1 MKRKN
6 RALGRTSPT
15 RMPPRHR
22 GKLGVLA
29 MASTFALL
37 VPPAVQ
43 EGSADVDSARAALE
57 KWVETRRILSEE
69 ERDWALGKELLTER
83 IDLVR
88 NEIEALRE
96 RMSAAEG
103 SIADADRKRAERV
116 EENERYKEAAQA
128 LAETVARLEGRTRTL
143 LARLP
148 DPIRER
154 VKPLSQRLPVFANQL
169 FAYTSDPASEDKPA
183 TELSLSE
190 RFQNVV
196 GILNEVDKFNREIS
210 LTSEVRKLPDG
221 SSAEVTALYVGLG
234 QGYYVGAGG
243 TLAGIGNATDDAW
256 VWTPA
261 NEQAAAIGQAVSI
274 LKNEAVAAFVK
285 LPLEVR

>member
-1 MKRKN
+1 MKRN
-6 RALGRTSPT
+6 TRAPGWKTPSPAPL
-15 RMPPRHR
+15 RRR
-22 GKLGVLA
+22 AWGVLVT
-29 MASTFALL
+29 ASAFAFLA
-37 VPPAVQ
+37 PSAGQ
-43 EGSADVDSARAALE
+43 GEGGADTDAARAALE
-57 KWVETRRILSEE
+57 KWVETRRILSQEQ
-69 ERDWALGKELLTER
+69 RDWALGKELLSER
-83 IDLVR
+83 IQLVR
-88 NEIEALRE
+88 NEIDSLRE
-96 RMSAAEG
+96 RMAVTES
-103 SIADADRKRAERV
+103 SIADADRKRAEKV
-116 EENERYKEAAQA
+116 AENERYREAAEA

-169 FAYTSDPASEDKPA
+169 VAYASDPTQEDRPA

-221 SSAEVTALYVGLG
+221 TSAEVTALYVGLG

-243 TLAGIGNATDDAW
+243 TLAGVGNATDEAW

-261 NEQAAAIGQAVSI
+261 NESAAGIAEAVAI
-274 LKNEAVAAFVK
+274 LKNEAVASFVK